1 MKKDKRTNSDLQN
14 ITHKIKDEVTRIPL
28 KTGGELTFSGRVGS
42 SCSTTGIRLRRNN
55 IKGTIDKH
63 NKTTET

>member
-1 MKKDKRTNSDLQN
+1 MKKYKRTNSDLQN
-14 ITHKIKDEVTRIPL
+14 ITIKDEVTRIPL
-28 KTGGELTFSGRVGS
+28 KTGVEFTFSGRVGS

>member
-28 KTGGELTFSGRVGS
+28 KTGVNSRSPEGKAVPPPLLASVLE
-42 SCSTTGIRLRRNN
+42 GI
-55 IKGTIDKH
+55 T
-63 NKTTET
+63 